1 MPFFPIFKKKL
12 LFVFPYFVQ
21 KRQIYKKHCSHVHIL
36 SKNVYPS
43 KNTALP
49 FLFFQIFHKKTLCCH
64 AQVWLEERQF
74 CHNDTI
80 LLAKKI
86 NRMPFFSDF
95 ELKNHSSHAH
105 FLSKKRQFS
114 KNNALMPIFCQK
126 TSILPKTLRSH
137 VYFFKY
143 FIKNPMLSCP
153 NLVKRTSI
161 LS

>member
-1 MPFFPIFKKKL
+1 MPIFCQKNVNSLKKTL
-12 LFVFPYFVQ
+12 LSCPYFV
-21 KRQIYKKHCSHVHIL
+21 KKMS
-36 SKNVYPS
+36 SS
-43 KNTALP
+43 KNTVLP

-114 KNNALMPIFCQK
+114 KKHNALMPTFCQK
-126 TSILPKTLRSH
+126 NVHSLKNIVPSC
-137 VYFFKY
+137 YFFKN
-143 FIKNPMLSCP
+143 F
-153 NLVKRTSI
+153 V
-161 LS
+161 